1 MTREDRR
8 LALAR
13 RQVTLARVRRREAL
27 ASLADALGEQNRS
40 SALARKSEELLDA
53 YARRAEAMTGEAVR
67 RNAVFLRSLHE
78 IAEQAQ
84 AAQVDASAQ
93 ARWQVD
99 ALAAAET
106 RLNRTEERFNMAR
119 KDADA
124 LRHLREQQAA
134 LLAHKLQ
141 GKQRKPSGS

>member
-1 MTREDRR
+1 MTHQDRR

-40 SALARKSEELLDA
+40 TALARKSEELLTA
-53 YARRAEAMTGEAVR
+53 YARRAEPMNGEAVR

-93 ARWQVD
+93 TQWQVD

-106 RLNRTEERFNMAR
+106 RLNRTEERLDMAR